1 MTRGAVL
8 AAVLATACHSGVSTG
23 TTGPNGPSADGVWFW
38 HLLTSTVDFGTCSDN
53 VDFRKGAQPLTLTD
67 NTYIVYRTSTD
78 GKSAAAQSCPTLDAS
93 SCTPAAGGL
102 MWSVVGSEL
111 TAVTDKKDPVGTG
124 GCALDQTQTWT
135 LQDQGAKMTVEVDNV
150 LTLVDSPS
158 ACATIEANL
167 KANSPNGLGAQGC
180 VVTFQ
185 LTGELR

>member
-1 MTRGAVL
+1 
-8 AAVLATACHSGVSTG
+8 
-23 TTGPNGPSADGVWFW
+23 
-38 HLLTSTVDFGTCSDN
+38 
-53 VDFRKGAQPLTLTD
+53 
-67 NTYIVYRTSTD
+67 
-78 GKSAAAQSCPTLDAS
+78 
-93 SCTPAAGGL
+93 

-124 GCALDQTQTWT
+124 GCSLDQTQTWT

-150 LTLVDSPS
+150 LTLVDSPA
-158 ACATIEANL
+158 ACATIETNL